1 MRDENMSYTVKS
13 SERLRKSGSEAE
25 TKALLYLMNFRPD
38 SDDIYYF
45 VVDFFNDL
53 TGMDNMASRLWDVQS
68 KGAHHV
74 SPKAIGK
81 ELVTLFKNYMSPL
94 TFEAYILFIG
104 SVTGSLRKD
113 SSLTTF
119 GIVNVKDAAIEQ
131 IKLGLHEEGSA
142 KEYID
147 STDLT
152 DENINGFLR
161 KVFFVIDDGKK
172 PSEYVKAII
181 RQHPNIIPEEKI
193 LNAIFNEIRD
203 KQASKKNISSVEG
216 IVIETTDEALNYCRH
231 LTNNEI
237 RLMTLQ
243 RIIKSWMRS
252 RNTLEF
258 LRQWEN
264 DMNEGFDD
272 RACEELIHQ
281 GHTTSLTITPSLWIR
296 KTHAVGI
303 QVKQGKGG
311 GVSAYPEIAAGFQLW
326 IDPKVRLAIV
336 RKHM

>member
-119 GIVNVKDAAIEQ
+119 GIENVKDAAIEQ

-193 LNAIFNEIRD
+193 LMVKLFALQFVLRHSFPIVIDSFRAEDLSTGKENTVLEISKSID
-203 KQASKKNISSVEG
+203 KQ
-216 IVIETTDEALNYCRH
+216 VILTTTLKHEEIGKYDDLPDVNHINYQSH
-231 LTNNEI
+231 
-237 RLMTLQ
+237 
-243 RIIKSWMRS
+243 
-252 RNTLEF
+252 
-258 LRQWEN
+258 
-264 DMNEGFDD
+264 
-272 RACEELIHQ
+272 
-281 GHTTSLTITPSLWIR
+281 TPSKILDGAFVESFVALLNDLSI
-296 KTHAVGI
+296 
-303 QVKQGKGG
+303 
-311 GVSAYPEIAAGFQLW
+311 EI
-326 IDPKVRLAIV
+326 
-336 RKHM
+336 